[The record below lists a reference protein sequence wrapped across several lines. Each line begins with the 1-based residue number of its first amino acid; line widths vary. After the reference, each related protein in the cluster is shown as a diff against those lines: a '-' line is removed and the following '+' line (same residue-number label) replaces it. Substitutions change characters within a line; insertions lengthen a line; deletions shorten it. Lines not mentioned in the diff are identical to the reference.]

1 MRRDR
6 LTKAPAQRSRALERR
21 HNQDVISSDPQRY
34 ESVIMKPSVSALAG
48 VVLVTSGW
56 VSVPAVAFPQH
67 DHAMAPRA
75 FTAASGTYAHST
87 TAQDGG
93 ATCHA
98 NSSACGCAICSAAR
112 DGRAAPP
119 R

>member
-1 MRRDR
+1 
-6 LTKAPAQRSRALERR
+6 
-21 HNQDVISSDPQRY
+21 
-34 ESVIMKPSVSALAG
+34 MKPSVSALAG

-93 ATCHA
+93 CDVPRKLVGLRLRHLQRRARRPGCT
-98 NSSACGCAICSAAR
+98 SALEFRFRCAAR
-112 DGRAAPP
+112 ADQAAVGAVGLAPGGVMP
-119 R
+119 IET